1 MLKIAVVED
10 QQEVRDELC
19 RFIRQYAAENSL
31 QVEVLPIEDGAVIAE
46 HYEPGYD
53 IIFMDVEMPG
63 LDGFGAAEKIRAVDA
78 DAVLVFV
85 TNMAQYA
92 IKGYEVDA
100 LDYVLKP
107 VNYYQFCT
115 KLSRAVQRVQRRRGG
130 QVVLQ
135 LAGGGMQVLSTG
147 DIYYLVFRPCQPRQR
162 RKAAGAVPFLPLQPV
177 LSGQPEI
184 CKGCGERLC
193 PRQHRPP
200 GDQPPPAC
208 GFPDGGGVL
217 HRRCAVNLLARHVI
231 FRALLRWTAAVA
243 FCIPLKHRPH
253 ARLRALGMLLP
264 LLGLTYVL
272 DPAAQS
278 TSLHELQ
285 FSLLTLYVAFFVLLG
300 MMIYACVEIDK
311 KSALYCAVWSLLAS
325 QAAYECWHLVE
336 VFFEWRG
343 TPLDLGSLPVMLAQ
357 LAAGAFFY
365 FVICTTLSR
374 KMSYKG
380 MYNIG
385 PRQLTSAFFI
395 GILFMFQAALL
406 SSGQV
411 VALDRSLV
419 MTMFVGQFYFLTL
432 LYFQTEVFKLSAVQK
447 EMDTLNLLYERQRE
461 QYQVARQN
469 VQIINKR
476 CHELKLQI
484 AALRQMSSAPA
495 DPELKAHIDEAEKAA
510 QLYDASRNTGNEV
523 LDVVLTEKSLL
534 CESRRIQLNAV
545 TDGSCL
551 SFFEASDLYA
561 LFANM
566 LDHAIESA
574 VKVPEPERRCIDLL
588 VCTRQSFVVVNVISP
603 DRPAESADTRAAHYA
618 VKVTNRI
625 VQKYKGTLTTE
636 SQNGFFAVKIIF
648 PSALSVKA

>member
-1 MLKIAVVED
+1 MSI
-10 QQEVRDELC
+10 
-19 RFIRQYAAENSL
+19 
-31 QVEVLPIEDGAVIAE
+31 
-46 HYEPGYD
+46 
-53 IIFMDVEMPG
+53 
-63 LDGFGAAEKIRAVDA
+63 
-78 DAVLVFV
+78 VF
-85 TNMAQYA
+85 
-92 IKGYEVDA
+92 
-100 LDYVLKP
+100 
-107 VNYYQFCT
+107 
-115 KLSRAVQRVQRRRGG
+115 
-130 QVVLQ
+130 
-135 LAGGGMQVLSTG
+135 
-147 DIYYLVFRPCQPRQR
+147 
-162 RKAAGAVPFLPLQPV
+162 
-177 LSGQPEI
+177 
-184 CKGCGERLC
+184 
-193 PRQHRPP
+193 H
-200 GDQPPPAC
+200 
-208 GFPDGGGVL
+208 
-217 HRRCAVNLLARHVI
+217 HVI
-231 FRALLRWTAAVA
+231 FRALLRWGAALA
-243 FCIPLKHRPH
+243 FCLPLKHRPGF
-253 ARLRALGMLLP
+253 RLRTLGMLLP

-272 DPAAQS
+272 DPSAQS

-325 QAAYECWHLVE
+325 QTAYECWHLVE

-343 TPLDLGSLPVMLAQ
+343 TPLDLRSLPVMLAQ

-380 MYNIG
+380 AYNIG
-385 PRQLTSAFFI
+385 PRQLISAFFI

-411 VALDRSLV
+411 VVLDRSLV

-432 LYFQTEVFKLSAVQK
+432 LYFLTEVFKLSAMQK

-495 DPELKAHIDEAEKAA
+495 DPELKAHIDE
-510 QLYDASRNTGNEV
+510 
-523 LDVVLTEKSLL
+523 VLTEKSLL

-551 SFFEASDLYA
+551 NFFEASDLYA

-648 PSALSVKA
+648 PQGK

>member
-1 MLKIAVVED
+1 MN
-10 QQEVRDELC
+10 
-19 RFIRQYAAENSL
+19 F
-31 QVEVLPIEDGAVIAE
+31 
-46 HYEPGYD
+46 
-53 IIFMDVEMPG
+53 
-63 LDGFGAAEKIRAVDA
+63 
-78 DAVLVFV
+78 
-85 TNMAQYA
+85 
-92 IKGYEVDA
+92 
-100 LDYVLKP
+100 
-107 VNYYQFCT
+107 
-115 KLSRAVQRVQRRRGG
+115 
-130 QVVLQ
+130 
-135 LAGGGMQVLSTG
+135 
-147 DIYYLVFRPCQPRQR
+147 
-162 RKAAGAVPFLPLQPV
+162 
-177 LSGQPEI
+177 
-184 CKGCGERLC
+184 
-193 PRQHRPP
+193 
-200 GDQPPPAC
+200 
-208 GFPDGGGVL
+208 
-217 HRRCAVNLLARHVI
+217 LARHVI

-243 FCIPLKHRPH
+243 FCVPLKHRPH

-264 LLGLTYVL
+264 LMGLTYVL
-272 DPAAQS
+272 DPTAQS

-285 FSLLTLYVAFFVLLG
+285 FSLLALYVSFFVLLG
-300 MMIYACVEIDK
+300 MMVYACVEIDRK
-311 KSALYCAVWSLLAS
+311 GALYCAIWSLLVS
-325 QAAYECWHLVE
+325 QTCYECWHLVE
-336 VFFEWRG
+336 IFFERRG
-343 TPLDLGSLPVMLAQ
+343 TPLDLTSLPVMLAQ
-357 LAAGAFFY
+357 LVSGSVFY

-374 KMSYKG
+374 RMSYKG
-380 MYNIG
+380 EYHIG

-411 VALDRSLV
+411 AALDRSLI
-419 MTMFVGQFYFLTL
+419 MTMFIGQFYFLTL
-432 LYFQTEVFKLSAVQK
+432 LYLQTELFKKSAMQK

-484 AALRQMSSAPA
+484 AALRQMSGAASAPP

-551 SFFEASDLYA
+551 GFFEASDLYA

-574 VKVPEPERRCIDLL
+574 VQVPESERRCIDLL

-603 DRPAESADTRAAHYA
+603 DRPPEAADTRATHYA

-636 SQNGFFAVKIIF
+636 SQKGFFAVKIIF
-648 PSALSVKA
+648 PTIHS